1 MRFLS
6 DTGFVIKRV
15 NFGEADRFI
24 TIYSKNHG
32 KIELVAKGV
41 RKITSRRSSHI
52 ELLHLINFQSV
63 KGKNNYIL
71 TEAQLVQ
78 GFHDSQTTL
87 EQLSCRFLL
96 CELIDKLCPFQQ
108 QNDSIFQLLQNTLN
122 RLEQGQMRSNMQEFQ
137 VNLLTELGYW
147 DETRRFHDEHDIRNF
162 IESVIEKRL
171 KTKLYF
177 EF

>member
-1 MRFLS
+1 MQFLA

-15 NFGEADRFI
+15 NFGEADRYI
-24 TIYSKNHG
+24 TIYTKNHG

-41 RKITSRRSSHI
+41 RKITSRRSSH

-78 GFHDSQTTL
+78 GFYDSQTTL

-96 CELIDKLCPFQQ
+96 CELIDKLCPLQQ
-108 QNDSIFQLLQNTLN
+108 QSDAIFQLVKETLD
-122 RLEQGQMRSNMQEFQ
+122 RLDRGQLRSNMHDFQ

-147 DETRRFHDEHDIRNF
+147 DETKRFLDEHDVRNF

>member
-1 MRFLS
+1 MRFLNDS
-6 DTGFVIKRV
+6 GFVIKRV

-24 TIYSKNHG
+24 TVYSQNHG
-32 KIELVAKGV
+32 KLELVAKGV

-52 ELLHLINFQSV
+52 ELLHHIKFQSV

-71 TEAQLVQ
+71 TEAQLIH

-96 CELIDKLCPFQQ
+96 CELMDKLCPLNQHNQ
-108 QNDSIFQLLQNTLN
+108 TIYDLLQGTLD
-122 RLEQGQMRSNMQEFQ
+122 RLERGQLRTNIHEFQ
-137 VNLLTELGYW
+137 VQLLVELGYL
-147 DETRRFHDEHDIRNF
+147 DDATRLKNEHDVRNF
-162 IESVIEKRL
+162 IENIVEKRL

-177 EF
+177 EL